1 MIRKLLPLWLFLCI
15 VSFQAAGL
23 EVSSLFHMGNLS
35 FDKEAETF
43 EDGISGSEFPYGV
56 SAYATET
63 VNDSLILKAGLFY
76 DPILRYSTYAL
87 FEYRQDYISLSVGP
101 FFGTLNTPGS
111 ILQAGISTTV
121 KAQIPGILYASLRSD
136 STIGGRFTKDG
147 DYIQELSE
155 LSVGYYIPNAICSV
169 NMSTK
174 SFIVRESAILEIDD
188 TLTEYSFKVDI
199 FQKNIPFG
207 ILLSFG
213 YQTLSRSYTDTSTS
227 VTEENKINSI
237 VLGTNFSFQASDAM
251 RISADLESSVYS
263 FGSADDGTTSSPLTI
278 PDTLPQAY
286 LFRSTVG
293 VTWSF

>member
-1 MIRKLLPLWLFLCI
+1 MIRKLLPFLLFLGLI
-15 VSFQAAGL
+15 SFQAAGL
-23 EVSSLFHMGNLS
+23 EVSTLFHMGNLS
-35 FDKEAETF
+35 FDKDAETL
-43 EDGISGSEFPYGV
+43 ENGISGSEFPYGL

-63 VNDSLILKAGLFY
+63 VNDSLTLKAGLFY

-155 LSVGYYIPNAICSV
+155 LSLGYYIPNAICSI

-174 SFIVRESAILEIDD
+174 SFVVRESAILEIDD

-213 YQTLSRSYTDTSTS
+213 YQTLSRSYTDTSVPTPT
-227 VTEENKINSI
+227 TEENKINSI
-237 VLGTNFSFQASDAM
+237 VLGTNFTFQANDAM
-251 RISADLESSVYS
+251 KISADLESSVYS
-263 FGSADDGTTSSPLTI
+263 FGTADGTPLTI
-278 PDTLPQAY
+278 PDVLPEAY

-293 VTWSF
+293 VIWSF